1 VFARVA
7 LCGLRAS
14 AFLAFLIPVRCA
26 ASIGKAY
33 VTELNRLVAEL
44 STSSARRERV
54 LLEERLKDVSQNLEA
69 AEKEFSQFSGKN
81 TATGGAAVR
90 VVFV

>member
-1 VFARVA
+1 
-7 LCGLRAS
+7 
-14 AFLAFLIPVRCA
+14 VRCA
-26 ASIGKAY
+26 GKAY
-33 VTELNRLVAEL
+33 VIELNRLVAEL
-44 STSSARRERV
+44 STASARRERI

-90 VVFV
+90 AVFCVSC